1 MSICAVRKKNGM
13 IANFSLS
20 LLLTLLLFQVPG
32 ASPSPASK
40 KTSKDNKTQAK
51 ASAKNKNAAKV
62 ETPPPTADAVPSLT
76 PNSCP
81 NTVEEAP
88 PQPVVVTCIHSAKD
102 TNFQHVIRMNN
113 PIERGNNITVPIV
126 GLKAW
131 IDNNKGIDPHA
142 LRLFISGHLLPTD
155 PQSSLVVDQGYINFQ
170 LTSLSKDD
178 SDEKRAWVLIF
189 TEARRQPNGVVPISV
204 GLPKELQPFASEAFI
219 SLRIYPWYTPFVIVG
234 LLLILIEV
242 LVLGW
247 KSDLLRDVT
256 RGRPPAPAKAPYSLG
271 RVQMAWWFCLVIAA
285 YIYICLITKEI
296 NILTGTAMALIGI
309 SAGTGLASV
318 FVDNQKIADEE
329 NQKISLQSER
339 SVVQAR
345 IAALTAAA
353 PASGTP
359 EALELQDR
367 QKRLA
372 EINAL
377 LNKFPAVR
385 VTPSS
390 KGFLDILKDGEG
402 LSFHRFQIAVWTVV
416 LGLVFIKSVFVDL
429 VMPEFDTTLLGLMG
443 ISSGTYIGFKFPEK

>member
-1 MSICAVRKKNGM
+1 M

-32 ASPSPASK
+32 ASPGSK
-40 KTSKDNKTQAK
+40 PKEANKDNKTQAS
-51 ASAKNKNAAKV
+51 ASTKNKKAAKAEAPPPTPDAAASPTPSPCPHTV
-62 ETPPPTADAVPSLT
+62 EETPPQPT
-76 PNSCP
+76 
-81 NTVEEAP
+81 
-88 PQPVVVTCIHSAKD
+88 VVTCIHSAKD
-102 TNFQHVIRMNN
+102 TNFQHLIRMNN
-113 PIERGNNITVPIV
+113 PIERGNNITVPII
-126 GLKAW
+126 GLQAW
-131 IDNNKGIDPHA
+131 IAKNKGIDPHA

-170 LTSLSKDD
+170 LTSLSSGGD

-189 TEARRQPNGVVPISV
+189 TEARRQPNGIVPISV

-219 SLRIYPWYTPFVIVG
+219 SLRIYPWYTLYVVVG
-234 LLLILIEV
+234 LVLLLIAV

-247 KSDLLRDVT
+247 QSDLLRDVT
-256 RGRPPAPAKAPYSLG
+256 HGRPAAPARPPYSLG

-285 YIYICLITKEI
+285 YVYICLITKEI
-296 NILTGTAMALIGI
+296 NMLTGTAMALIGI

-339 SVVQAR
+339 GVVQAR
-345 IAALTAAA
+345 IAVLTAAA
-353 PASGTP
+353 PAAGTP

-377 LNKFPAVR
+377 LNKFPAVH
-385 VTPSS
+385 VIPSS

>member
-1 MSICAVRKKNGM
+1 M
-13 IANFSLS
+13 IANLSLS

-32 ASPSPASK
+32 ASPSPTSKASGKNDKPQANTSSKNK
-40 KTSKDNKTQAK
+40 KT
-51 ASAKNKNAAKV
+51 AKV
-62 ETPPPTADAVPSLT
+62 EAPPPIPDAAPSST
-76 PNSCP
+76 PSPCP
-81 NTVEEAP
+81 HTVEEAP
-88 PQPVVVTCIHSAKD
+88 AQPTVVRCIHSAKD
-102 TNFQHVIRMNN
+102 TNFEHVIYMNKN
-113 PIERGNNITVPIV
+113 IERGNNVTVPIL

-131 IDNNKGIDPHA
+131 VDQSKDHNPHD
-142 LRLFISGHLLPTD
+142 LRLFLAGHLLPKD
-155 PQSSLVVDQGYINFQ
+155 EQSSVVVGQGYINFQ
-170 LTSLSKDD
+170 LTSLSNGGD
-178 SDEKRAWVLIF
+178 SDERKAWVLIF
-189 TEARRQPNGVVPISV
+189 TEARRQTNGAVPISV
-204 GLPKELQPFASEAFI
+204 GLPKDLQPFASDAFI
-219 SLRIYPWYTPFVIVG
+219 NLSVYPSYTPYVVVG
-234 LLLILIEV
+234 LIFLLIAV

-247 KSDLLRDVT
+247 QSDLLRDVT
-256 RGRPPAPAKAPYSLG
+256 HGRPAAPARPPYSLG

-285 YIYICLITKEI
+285 YVYICLITKEI

-339 SVVQAR
+339 GVVQAR
-345 IAALTAAA
+345 IAVLTAAA
-353 PASGTP
+353 PAAGTP

-377 LNKFPAVR
+377 LNKFPAVH
-385 VTPSS
+385 VIPSS

>member
-1 MSICAVRKKNGM
+1 M
-13 IANFSLS
+13 IANLSLS

-32 ASPSPASK
+32 ASPRPTSKASGK
-40 KTSKDNKTQAK
+40 NDKPQTKTSTKNKT
-51 ASAKNKNAAKV
+51 AAKV
-62 ETPPPTADAVPSLT
+62 EVPPPTPDAAPSPT
-76 PNSCP
+76 PSPCP
-81 NTVEEAP
+81 YTIEEALVP
-88 PQPVVVTCIHSAKD
+88 PRVVNCIHSAKD
-102 TNFQHVIRMNN
+102 TDFRHVIFLNKN
-113 PIERGNNITVPIV
+113 IERGNNVTVPIL

-131 IDNNKGIDPHA
+131 ASQSKDHDPHA
-142 LRLFISGHLLPTD
+142 LRLFLAGHLLPKD
-155 PQSSLVVDQGYINFQ
+155 EQSSVVVDQGYINFQ
-170 LTSLSKDD
+170 LTSLSSGND
-178 SDEKRAWVLIF
+178 SDERKAWVLIF
-189 TEARRQPNGVVPISV
+189 TEARRQTDGAVPISV
-204 GLPKELQPFASEAFI
+204 GLPKDLQPFASDAFI
-219 SLRIYPWYTPFVIVG
+219 HLSVYPSYTRYVVIGLV
-234 LLLILIEV
+234 LLLIAV

-247 KSDLLRDVT
+247 QSDLLRDVT
-256 RGRPPAPAKAPYSLG
+256 HGRPPAPAKPPYSLG

-285 YIYICLITKEI
+285 YVYICLITKEI

-339 SVVQAR
+339 GVVQAR

-353 PASGTP
+353 PAAGTP

-377 LNKFPAVR
+377 LNKFPAVH
-385 VTPSS
+385 VIPSS

-416 LGLVFIKSVFVDL
+416 LGLVFIKSAFLDL

>member
-1 MSICAVRKKNGM
+1 M

-32 ASPSPASK
+32 VSPGPNSK
-40 KTSKDNKTQAK
+40 QTNKDNETQAK
-51 ASAKNKNAAKV
+51 ASANNKKAAKV
-62 ETPPPTADAVPSLT
+62 EAPPSTPDAAPSPTLSP
-76 PNSCP
+76 CP
-81 NTVEEAP
+81 HTVEEAP
-88 PQPVVVTCIHSAKD
+88 PQPMVVTCIHSAKD

-126 GLKAW
+126 GLQAW
-131 IDNNKGIDPHA
+131 IDKNKGIDPHA

-170 LTSLSKDD
+170 LTSLSSGSD

-189 TEARRQPNGVVPISV
+189 TEARRQPNGIVPISV

-219 SLRIYPWYTPFVIVG
+219 SLRIYPWYTLYVVVG
-234 LLLILIEV
+234 LVLLLIAV

-247 KSDLLRDVT
+247 QSDLLRDVT
-256 RGRPPAPAKAPYSLG
+256 HGRPAAPARPPYSLG

-285 YIYICLITKEI
+285 YVYICLITKEI
-296 NILTGTAMALIGI
+296 NMLTGTAMALIGI

-318 FVDNQKIADEE
+318 FVDTQKIADEE

-339 SVVQAR
+339 GVVQAR
-345 IAALTAAA
+345 IALLTSAA
-353 PASGTP
+353 PAAGTP

-377 LNKFPAVR
+377 LNKFPAVH
-385 VTPSS
+385 VVPTS

>member
-1 MSICAVRKKNGM
+1 M

-32 ASPSPASK
+32 ASPSP
-40 KTSKDNKTQAK
+40 TSKASGKNDKPQAK
-51 ASAKNKNAAKV
+51 TNTKNQKTAKLEAP
-62 ETPPPTADAVPSLT
+62 PPPTPDAGPSST
-76 PNSCP
+76 PSPCP
-81 NTVEEAP
+81 HTVEEAP
-88 PQPVVVTCIHSAKD
+88 PQPTVVTCIHSAKD

-126 GLKAW
+126 GLKTW
-131 IDNNKGIDPHA
+131 IDNNKLDKDKGIDPHA
-142 LRLFISGHLLPTD
+142 LRLFIAGHLLPTD

-170 LTSLSKDD
+170 LTSLSSGD
-178 SDEKRAWVLIF
+178 SDEKRAWILIF

-204 GLPKELQPFASEAFI
+204 GLPKELQPFASDAFI
-219 SLRIYPWYTPFVIVG
+219 SLRIYPWYTPYVVVG
-234 LLLILIEV
+234 LVLLLIAV

-247 KSDLLRDVT
+247 QSDLLRDVT
-256 RGRPPAPAKAPYSLG
+256 HGRPAAPARPPYSLG

-285 YIYICLITKEI
+285 YVYICLITKEI
-296 NILTGTAMALIGI
+296 NMLTGTAMALIGI

-339 SVVQAR
+339 GVVQAR
-345 IAALTAAA
+345 IAVLTAAA
-353 PASGTP
+353 PAAGTP

-377 LNKFPAVR
+377 LNKFPAVH
-385 VTPSS
+385 VIPSS

>member
-1 MSICAVRKKNGM
+1 M

-32 ASPSPASK
+32 ASPSPNSK
-40 KTSKDNKTQAK
+40 QANNKAPAK
-51 ASAKNKNAAKV
+51 ASTKNKKTTSVQA
-62 ETPPPTADAVPSLT
+62 PPPIAAAAPSPT
-76 PNSCP
+76 PGPCP
-81 NTVEEAP
+81 YTVEEAP
-88 PQPVVVTCIHSAKD
+88 PQPTVVQCIHSAKD
-102 TNFQHVIRMNN
+102 TNFQHVIYMNRN
-113 PIERGNNITVPIV
+113 IERGNNVTVPIL

-131 IDNNKGIDPHA
+131 VDQSKDHNPHD
-142 LRLFISGHLLPTD
+142 LRLFLAGHLLPKD
-155 PQSSLVVDQGYINFQ
+155 EQSSVVVGQGYINFQ
-170 LTSLSKDD
+170 LTSLSNGSD
-178 SDEKRAWVLIF
+178 SDEKKAWILIF

-204 GLPKELQPFASEAFI
+204 GLPKDLQPFASDAFI
-219 SLRIYPWYTPFVIVG
+219 NLSVYPSYTPYVVVG
-234 LLLILIEV
+234 LVLLLIAV

-247 KSDLLRDVT
+247 QSDLLRDVT
-256 RGRPPAPAKAPYSLG
+256 RGRPPAPARAPYSLG

-285 YIYICLITKEI
+285 YVYICLITKEI

-318 FVDNQKIADEE
+318 FVDNQKMADEE

-339 SVVQAR
+339 GVVQAR
-345 IAALTAAA
+345 IAVLTAAA
-353 PASGTP
+353 PAAGTP

-377 LNKFPAVR
+377 LSKFPAVH
-385 VTPSS
+385 VIPSS

-416 LGLVFIKSVFVDL
+416 LGLVFIKSAFLDL

>member
-1 MSICAVRKKNGM
+1 M
-13 IANFSLS
+13 IANLSLS

-32 ASPSPASK
+32 ASPRPTSKASGK
-40 KTSKDNKTQAK
+40 NDKPQTKTSTKNKT
-51 ASAKNKNAAKV
+51 AAKV
-62 ETPPPTADAVPSLT
+62 EVPPPTPDAAPSPT
-76 PNSCP
+76 PSPCP
-81 NTVEEAP
+81 HTVEEAP
-88 PQPVVVTCIHSAKD
+88 PQPTVVRCIHSAKD
-102 TNFQHVIRMNN
+102 RDFQHVIFMNKS
-113 PIERGNNITVPIV
+113 IERGNNVTVPIL

-131 IDNNKGIDPHA
+131 MDQSKDHDPQA
-142 LRLFISGHLLPTD
+142 LRLFLAGHLLPKD
-155 PQSSLVVDQGYINFQ
+155 EQSSVVVGQGYINFQ
-170 LTSLSKDD
+170 LTSLSNGSD
-178 SDEKRAWVLIF
+178 SDERKAWVLIF
-189 TEARRQPNGVVPISV
+189 TEARRQTDGAVPISV
-204 GLPKELQPFASEAFI
+204 GLPKDLQPFASDAFI
-219 SLRIYPWYTPFVIVG
+219 HLSVYPSYTRYVVIGLV
-234 LLLILIEV
+234 LLLIAV

-247 KSDLLRDVT
+247 QSNLLRDVT
-256 RGRPPAPAKAPYSLG
+256 HGRPPAPAKPPYSLG

-285 YIYICLITKEI
+285 YVYICLITKEI

-339 SVVQAR
+339 GVVQAR

-353 PASGTP
+353 PAAGTP

-377 LNKFPAVR
+377 LNKFPAVN
-385 VTPSS
+385 VIPSS

-416 LGLVFIKSVFVDL
+416 LGLVFIKSAFLDL